1 MIREM
6 REEQEQYP
14 DPNERERAR
23 TEERLR
29 LMQEAADRFAAIH
42 EAKKAEYE
50 ESRAQEE
57 RVEREQVEKVP
68 AAAWEDE
75 SERTSNLELG
85 YLPSVGSSDE
95 ARFAHAMETAGTKH
109 EHDELF
115 SDDDDSMPELVSME
129 EEEREVES
137 YKQCAEWRPPSFAPT
152 NPTSHEMYGSERIS
166 PVSDLSSLYQFAE
179 IAAGRTLLSEHAP
192 LSELAKA
199 ATASSSPAIPTTPYP
214 TPAESAFH
222 QLTQSALR
230 TSHWQEAHAF
240 NLELSRRLPA
250 VDESPER
257 QPNKNE
263 MVFALRPASPE
274 ARNVGATGKE
284 NPKREKDK
292 GRLVLMDYSRVDQL
306 ITPMPGEGNKD
317 KPIHRDFWSSS
328 PDDVYSNKSSTSDT
342 EIEPYSPIDLTDV
355 INFGSPRPADN
366 VEESLDSDTELID
379 TAEFMRLVEQITG
392 RASRAPLPIDDP
404 VNDNPSGF
412 YPKNIYAPVLG
423 RTIGRLQPFRKA
435 QGILHNRLSRRLDNR
450 AMTPPSLFTH
460 KPLACVSSSPP
471 SPFQHA
477 TSLDFSL
484 PMEDHQVPS
493 STCTRLDKTV
503 DPRCVEG
510 KCTHKAKTL
519 DTSAS
524 RPTPIRI
531 KPRHPKHF
539 RIIND
544 LRELILDHGSRHALA
559 ELIGQLLQV
568 RFYDGYAISQLLK
581 AGHLDPSY
589 DPPEDEWDT
598 DMWEIEHED
607 GDTDDGMAVDEFDPR
622 FHEDAARAYSVHTS
636 GNRADCEDTL
646 MESDNG
652 KSSPHYSHPDNY
664 DHSFSYHALGTT
676 PSAPIV
682 L

>member
-1 MIREM
+1 
-6 REEQEQYP
+6 
-14 DPNERERAR
+14 
-23 TEERLR
+23 
-29 LMQEAADRFAAIH
+29 
-42 EAKKAEYE
+42 
-50 ESRAQEE
+50 
-57 RVEREQVEKVP
+57 
-68 AAAWEDE
+68 
-75 SERTSNLELG
+75 
-85 YLPSVGSSDE
+85 
-95 ARFAHAMETAGTKH
+95 
-109 EHDELF
+109 
-115 SDDDDSMPELVSME
+115 
-129 EEEREVES
+129 
-137 YKQCAEWRPPSFAPT
+137 
-152 NPTSHEMYGSERIS
+152 
-166 PVSDLSSLYQFAE
+166 
-179 IAAGRTLLSEHAP
+179 
-192 LSELAKA
+192 
-199 ATASSSPAIPTTPYP
+199 
-214 TPAESAFH
+214 
-222 QLTQSALR
+222 
-230 TSHWQEAHAF
+230 
-240 NLELSRRLPA
+240 
-250 VDESPER
+250 
-257 QPNKNE
+257 
-263 MVFALRPASPE
+263 
-274 ARNVGATGKE
+274 
-284 NPKREKDK
+284 
-292 GRLVLMDYSRVDQL
+292 
-306 ITPMPGEGNKD
+306 MPGEGNKD

-328 PDDVYSNKSSTSDT
+328 PDDVYSNKSSTSDA
-342 EIEPYSPIDLTDV
+342 EIEPYLPIDLTDV

-366 VEESLDSDTELID
+366 VEESLDSDIESID
-379 TAEFMRLVEQITG
+379 AAEFMRLVEQITG
-392 RASRAPLPIDDP
+392 RTSRAPLPIDDP

-412 YPKNIYAPVLG
+412 YPWKFYLEEEHLRSRAWEDDWA
-423 RTIGRLQPFRKA
+423 TQPFRKA

-531 KPRHPKHF
+531 KPRHPKRF
-539 RIIND
+539 RESNTLRKAVICSEALKAAYLANAGIIND
-544 LRELILDHGSRHALA
+544 LREVRAEILEGYSRVEDVLIRHEFDFNAVWFRHQLLAQVSDPFLAFNYGQAVPPKYNKHDRHPFLYKDEVENLRFAQLILDHGSRHALA

-568 RFYDGYAISQLLK
+568 CFYDGYTISQLLK